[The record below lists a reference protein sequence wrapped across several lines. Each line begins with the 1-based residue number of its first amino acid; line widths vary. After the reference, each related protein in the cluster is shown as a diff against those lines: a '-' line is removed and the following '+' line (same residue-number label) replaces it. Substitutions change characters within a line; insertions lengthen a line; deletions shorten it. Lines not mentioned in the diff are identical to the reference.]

1 MQIYRFL
8 YVLCFAFALA
18 AADKVDT
25 VNPSADDFLRVIR
38 TNDLTALRT
47 MSTTDT
53 VKVHDRQEW
62 TPLHYAALYGSVDA
76 VRILLKAGG
85 DPMARNTLQATPLLY
100 AAYDFEKTRA
110 LVEAGSDVQAQAS
123 EGSTAL
129 WVALDVPGNEKT
141 VQYLIGKG
149 ADPKEVRANGVDDLI
164 RAASNASPQVV
175 QLLLDKG
182 LDPHHAVKSGDTALA
197 EAVACDGGTKA
208 LSLIRAGADVNSL
221 ITDAGRV
228 KNGPI
233 EMTQITPLMLAAA
246 CGEPNVAE
254 ALLKAGAKVNAVDV
268 RHMTP
273 LMMAVATDRANPGT
287 VNVLIEA
294 GADVNI
300 GDRNSETAL
309 DWAHKYRN
317 PAVIALLEK
326 KGARAKGLPESPVRP
341 ADYKPTAMEA
351 IQNASTLLAKSSE
364 TFFRAGGG
372 CVGCHHQPYAARA
385 FGAVKAAG
393 LSADPR
399 LRQGLIDGMSSGASG
414 AIDRLPLLNG
424 GAAGYDAFL
433 YRLVG
438 MADMGEAGT
447 PVMDVMVHYIAEQQ
461 GESGAWAGAG
471 NRPPLQESS
480 ITRTMLAI
488 GALKTYGWP
497 ARRAEFDE
505 RIGRARDWLLTAKPW
520 TTVDEADRLMG
531 LWLAGAPAADLKT
544 AAEGLVARQ
553 RTDGGWAQTPYLE
566 SDAFGTAAALYSL
579 RKSGLLKVGDAAY
592 QRGARY
598 LLDTQFPD
606 GAWYVRSR
614 AVKLQPYFQSAF
626 PFDHDQWISDSA
638 TAYAVMALA
647 PVAETSR

>member
-25 VNPSADDFLRVIR
+25 VSPSADDFLRVIR

-175 QLLLDKG
+175 RLLLDKG

-273 LMMAVATDRANPGT
+273 LMMAVATDRANPET

-326 KGARAKGLPESPVRP
+326 KGARAKGLPESPVRS
-341 ADYKPTAMEA
+341 AEYKPTAMQA

-438 MADMGEAGT
+438 MADMGEAST